1 MGWGA
6 AGVGVL
12 TLSPPRIQHPIGLE
26 MGDSFWGGGGK
37 GGGLTPFPRQAG
49 SGGSAGRGSEGR
61 VNPVPTQ
68 VPAPQWGCRWG
79 GGGGRC
85 VWGLGE
91 GMIHCG

>member
-1 MGWGA
+1 MAVGIRDLLWGHSERGSCSVPTQEAA
-6 AGVGVL
+6 AGG
-12 TLSPPRIQHPIGLE
+12 
-26 MGDSFWGGGGK
+26 
-37 GGGLTPFPRQAG
+37 AG
-49 SGGSAGRGSEGR
+49 SGGCAGRGSEGR